1 MICNLFQAILF
12 TGLSAFFFG
21 MAINFDPNTSR
32 FITKNTITNHHTEY
46 LQHYQPQL
54 AVIYDTINFQINQ
67 CNKNLDYVSGLKR
80 ILKEESSLQLL
91 QSKQAQILQ
100 QKEKLTS
107 LFSKLN
113 KEIERG
119 MIFKE
124 FNSIDQGG
132 TRQEHLQEI
141 MKESHSVIFQA
152 EQLNNK
158 MLKENNA

>member
-1 MICNLFQAILF
+1 MISKLFQAVVF
-12 TGLSAFFFG
+12 AGLSALFFG

-32 FITKNTITNHHTEY
+32 FITKKTITDYHTEY
-46 LQHYQPQL
+46 LQKNQPQL
-54 AVIYDTINFQINQ
+54 AIIYDTINFQINQ
-67 CNKNLDYVSGLKR
+67 CNKNLDYVNGLKR
-80 ILKEESSLQLL
+80 VLKEESSLQLL
-91 QSKQAQILQ
+91 QSKQTQIIQ

-132 TRQEHLQEI
+132 TRQEV
-141 MKESHSVIFQA
+141 ESTS
-152 EQLNNK
+152 
-158 MLKENNA
+158 